1 MFCTNCGGQVN
12 DGSHFCP
19 NCGAALQAPG
29 AVAAR
34 QSVPQPK
41 NEPPTAKPGTWQ
53 GAGQG
58 RGRAQGQGKPKDP
71 YQPQIKQ
78 LRLQIK
84 QLRLDLQQLNQQ
96 IGTARIQYQES
107 APFLPR
113 GLRHLDRDVEAMRLW
128 SPASKRQ
135 QLQQEIKQLEQQLL
149 SLQQQQLQWQQQQG

>member
-29 AVAAR
+29 AVVAR

-41 NEPPTAKPGTWQ
+41 SAPPPGMPGARA

-58 RGRAQGQGKPKDP
+58 QRRAQGKPKDP
-71 YQPQIKQ
+71 YQMQIKQ

-96 IGTARIQYQES
+96 IGTARIQYEES
-107 APFLPR
+107 APFLPG
-113 GLRHLDRDVEAMRLW
+113 GLRRLDRMVEAGRLMG
-128 SPASKRQ
+128 PGQKRQ

-149 SLQQQQLQWQQQQG
+149 SLQQQQLQWEQQQG